1 MRPGAW
7 QGERKGVGA
16 RGLGARMPQAVMLV
30 RGAAV
35 EALLTGLPLLSSC
48 ATPILRGLPPPL
60 VLGLG
65 VGAPDAG
72 MQEGLVSVQS
82 PCRLPGL
89 TKWTLR
95 QQYYGVTDFLISF

>member
-16 RGLGARMPQAVMLV
+16 PGGGVGVLQAVMLV

-48 ATPILRGLPPPL
+48 ATLVLRGLPPPL
-60 VLGLG
+60 VLGPG
-65 VGAPDAG
+65 SG
-72 MQEGLVSVQS
+72 S
-82 PCRLPGL
+82 P
-89 TKWTLR
+89 
-95 QQYYGVTDFLISF
+95 